1 MEMPHFNKN
10 QFNVN
15 IIKLSM
21 LTVNHSRSLLSN
33 AARCCR
39 MKRDLR
45 AADDAGSTGRQAG
58 EKMKKIVLV
67 SMVKNEAD
75 IIESFVRHSLTYA
88 DELII
93 ADHQSTDGTWEMLQK
108 LRDEGLPLTLER
120 LHRVEFALREV
131 MNRLTREAVERHG
144 ADIVLPFDAD
154 EFLVNTENDISC
166 RQVLEALDPERLYA
180 LRWRNYEPLD
190 ASSGRDRFLLARPC
204 KRGRSWAQGQKTIVG
219 GHGYV
224 HGRPYELIQG
234 SHFGEYV
241 DDGSAVPMV
250 LAPLIHTAHFH
261 WRSPDQYASKVA
273 TSWLNNVTKYTVHT
287 ITASYLKGCFDT
299 LRRHEPVVSHTL
311 LKDAETLDLSPYVEA
326 QTLRYTS
333 PAPAD
338 IQGNIMAAAEQ
349 IAEQLAEMKVLQRK
363 KRVSFILTW
372 TGQDEAAWQKTLRS
386 ALSQTYPYREL
397 CVLCFADGTPQG
409 LDALDEDVARI
420 PATAPGWA
428 EALER
433 RVQGDYVQWLLEGES
448 ITPDK
453 VQKMVAFF
461 ETQDVNYTVAFA
473 AGLGKALRPWW
484 HVPLTEP
491 AEAYHIRDIWQA
503 LLKQGRCPAGG
514 WSAGL
519 FHRTSMS
526 AAGWLEDCFLDGRPM
541 IFAMWYQV
549 FRTMMQTTPG
559 GGVVG
564 ILRTDF
570 CDGPQALSADDFL
583 WHQLQWATLLQA
595 SDCESD
601 VLRAGWEAFIAL
613 GDQLKGQEKWTS
625 SAFYPEVVRLLE
637 DARRRIV

>member
-1 MEMPHFNKN
+1 
-10 QFNVN
+10 
-15 IIKLSM
+15 
-21 LTVNHSRSLLSN
+21 
-33 AARCCR
+33 
-39 MKRDLR
+39 
-45 AADDAGSTGRQAG
+45 
-58 EKMKKIVLV
+58 MKKIVLV

-93 ADHQSTDGTWEMLQK
+93 ADHQSSDGTWEMLQK
-108 LRDEGLPLTLER
+108 LRDEGLPLYLER
-120 LHRVEFALREV
+120 LYRVELAHREV
-131 MNRLTREAVERHG
+131 MNRLTREAIEHHG

-166 RQVLEALDPERLYA
+166 RQVLEALDPETLYA
-180 LRWRNYEPLD
+180 LRWRDYEPLD
-190 ASSGRDRFLLARPC
+190 ASSGRDQFLLTRPC
-204 KRGRSWAQGQKTIVG
+204 KRARAWSRGQKTIVG

-234 SHFGEYV
+234 AHFGEYV

-250 LAPLIHTAHFH
+250 LAPLVHTAHFH
-261 WRSPDQYASKVA
+261 WRSPDQYATKVA

-287 ITASYLKGCFDT
+287 ITASYLKGCFET

-311 LKDAETLDLSPYVEA
+311 LKDAETLDLSPYVKA

-333 PAPAD
+333 SAPAN

-349 IAEQLAEMKVLQRK
+349 IAEQLAETKVLQRK
-363 KRVSFILTW
+363 KRVSLILTW
-372 TGQDEAAWQKTLRS
+372 TGQDEAAWRKTLRS
-386 ALSQTYPYREL
+386 ALSVTYPYRDFF
-397 CVLCFADGTPQG
+397 VLCFADGMPQG
-409 LDALDEDVARI
+409 LEQAGEKILRI
-420 PATAPGWA
+420 PATQPGWA
-428 EALER
+428 NELETC
-433 RVQGDYVQWLLEGES
+433 VQGDYVQWLLEGES

-461 ETQDVNYTVAFA
+461 ETQDINYAVAFA
-473 AGLGKALRPWW
+473 SGLGHAQSPWW
-484 HVPLTEP
+484 HIHLKEP
-491 AEAYHIRDIWQA
+491 AEAYHIRDVWQEF
-503 LLKQGRCPAGG
+503 LKRGCCPAGG

-519 FHRTSMS
+519 FRRASMS
-526 AAGWLEDCFLDGRPM
+526 SVRWLEGGFLDGRPM

-549 FRTMMQTTPG
+549 FQTMMQTTSG
-559 GGVVG
+559 GGIAA

-570 CDGPQALSADDFL
+570 CNGRKALSADDFL
-583 WHQLQWATLLQA
+583 WHQLQWATLLQT

-613 GDQLKGQEKWTS
+613 GDELKGQEKWRS
-625 SAFYPEVVRLLE
+625 SVFYPEVVRLLE